1 MTIFQY
7 SILTIASYSSVRLC
21 NAVVVVVVIV
31 EKYTHSYTIVS
42 D

>member
-1 MTIFQY
+1 MTIFRY

-21 NAVVVVVVIV
+21 NAVVVVVIV
-31 EKYTHSYTIVS
+31 EKYTHTYTIVS